1 MTPMVLVDTSVWVS
15 FLQAGNA
22 RLKELLDEGKV
33 VSHPFII
40 GEMSCGNLKNRRE
53 ILALLKALPPAV
65 EARHEEVLLLVEN
78 HRLMGLGL
86 GYVDIHLLA
95 AALLTSVPLWTED
108 KSLKA
113 AAVRLQVDFK
123 GE

>member
-1 MTPMVLVDTSVWVS
+1 MVLVDTSVWVS

-33 VSHPFII
+33 VSHSFII